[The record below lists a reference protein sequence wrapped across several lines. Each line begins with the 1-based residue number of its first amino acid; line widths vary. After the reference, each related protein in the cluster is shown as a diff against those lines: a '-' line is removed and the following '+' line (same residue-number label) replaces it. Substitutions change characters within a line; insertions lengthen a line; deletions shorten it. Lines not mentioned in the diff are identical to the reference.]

1 MTRYNSFERF
11 TISSKPVTA
20 DYVHAG
26 IFVPVFSTTE
36 DNGQFTFSPLSNAAT
51 KLSYWDEEAYVSELA
66 VSSESPKL
74 ASITGES
81 QVPSASDLAAAAAA
95 GEGLLEPGK
104 EPEAKAKKRKT
115 DANAAGKQ
123 KKVLHPSL
131 LAEISMVLNNIRPC
145 QHICNS
151 GATATPSSTES
162 SLATLPSKR
171 MLPSIERTMIDP
183 RIWTPALPL
192 EHMQTPPKIAATSAP
207 ANSKPL
213 SKPTSTSASASSTEI
228 IYRTQTWSPK
238 PKSRWRNLVLQSP
251 FQAKTPPNTATAP
264 RNAALRSGPRRRFR
278 CR

>member
-36 DNGQFTFSPLSNAAT
+36 DNEQFTFSPLSNRAT
-51 KLSYWDEEAYVSELA
+51 NLSYWDEEAYVSELA
-66 VSSESPKL
+66 VSSGSPNL

-95 GEGLLEPGK
+95 GEGLVEPGK

-115 DANAAGKQ
+115 DTSAAGKQ

-131 LAEISMVLNNIRPC
+131 LAAIPMVLINIRPC

-151 GATATPSSTES
+151 GAIATPSSTES
-162 SLATLPSKR
+162 SLATHPSKR
-171 MLPSIERTMIDP
+171 TLLSI
-183 RIWTPALPL
+183 
-192 EHMQTPPKIAATSAP
+192 
-207 ANSKPL
+207 
-213 SKPTSTSASASSTEI
+213 
-228 IYRTQTWSPK
+228 
-238 PKSRWRNLVLQSP
+238 
-251 FQAKTPPNTATAP
+251 
-264 RNAALRSGPRRRFR
+264 
-278 CR
+278 